1 MTILV
6 ILYCAIARSG
16 SKRLAVSILR
26 SRLECGTMSTSLAE
40 VSMELVRET
49 EAPVFVI
56 NLCASTTPVALTHP
70 ASPELKRYTFFV
82 TRQREEGRERFRLH
96 MGYFDSLTE
105 AEQLLATVRDVYPAA
120 WVGPAPG
127 NKPTPRAS
135 KPLAAAPAPSV
146 AVTPAPVAVTPASVA
161 VTPASTVVTAAP
173 VAVTPPAA
181 PSVAVAAVPVAAAPV
196 EAPRPTIAAAIPAV
210 APAPPAMTAPV
221 VRTTPVVPPRPVA
234 AVAQAA
240 PVLPPTVHAA
250 TPASAESAE
259 LSLASMSNVREVI
272 AALADE
278 PSRPARIPELKP
290 APPRRVPELKPAA
303 AAAPVAIAT
312 PVATAM
318 PVAEI
323 SDSQALR
330 LLEQRASSS
339 AAAPVDETVATSIKM
354 LTPEDTQTLRDIKLE
369 VQSNTQVSFAVQ
381 LMWSVSPIDME
392 QMPHLA
398 IFDAYTLYNV
408 EGNRQ
413 GRRWYGVRL
422 GFFSDLN
429 SAKQVAFYV
438 RSDYTSVAVV
448 PVTVK
453 ERDGA
458 RGGSETGAVQPVEK
472 TVPPRPAVVKTDK
485 LEASRDL
492 DGGGF
497 ELLKDDRPRPMKRD
511 MDDVPQLSAA
521 KTQAPRVA
529 AAAAGKAPAKKPT
542 GKRAVA
548 RKTQRVPGAPDVLE
562 STLEMLGASTLT
574 IDNGREIINDSAIR
588 KPVKKPAKPASR
600 FSRLLSNLSEKIGD
614 TRR

>member
-1 MTILV
+1 M
-6 ILYCAIARSG
+6 
-16 SKRLAVSILR
+16 
-26 SRLECGTMSTSLAE
+26 
-40 VSMELVRET
+40 
-49 EAPVFVI
+49 
-56 NLCASTTPVALTHP
+56 
-70 ASPELKRYTFFV
+70 
-82 TRQREEGRERFRLH
+82 
-96 MGYFDSLTE
+96 
-105 AEQLLATVRDVYPAA
+105 
-120 WVGPAPG
+120 
-127 NKPTPRAS
+127 
-135 KPLAAAPAPSV
+135 
-146 AVTPAPVAVTPASVA
+146 
-161 VTPASTVVTAAP
+161 
-173 VAVTPPAA
+173 PP
-181 PSVAVAAVPVAAAPV
+181 P
-196 EAPRPTIAAAIPAV
+196 
-210 APAPPAMTAPV
+210 
-221 VRTTPVVPPRPVA
+221 
-234 AVAQAA
+234 
-240 PVLPPTVHAA
+240 
-250 TPASAESAE
+250 AESAE

-303 AAAPVAIAT
+303 AAAAAALAA
-312 PVATAM
+312 PVATATPVVTAT

-339 AAAPVDETVATSIKM
+339 AAAHVDEAVATSIKM

-458 RGGSETGAVQPVEK
+458 RGGSETGAVHPTEK
-472 TVPPRPAVVKTDK
+472 TAPPRPAVVKTDK

-492 DGGGF
+492 NGGGF

-521 KTQAPRVA
+521 KTQAPRV
-529 AAAAGKAPAKKPT
+529 AAAGKAPAKKPT

>member
-1 MTILV
+1 
-6 ILYCAIARSG
+6 
-16 SKRLAVSILR
+16 
-26 SRLECGTMSTSLAE
+26 MSTSLAE

-135 KPLAAAPAPSV
+135 KPLAVAPAPS
-146 AVTPAPVAVTPASVA
+146 AALTPAPVAAAP
-161 VTPASTVVTAAP
+161 AP
-173 VAVTPPAA
+173 VAATPAPVVATPAPVA
-181 PSVAVAAVPVAAAPV
+181 ATPLAALSVAATAVPVAAAPV
-196 EAPRPTIAAAIPAV
+196 EAPRPMTAAAMPAV
-210 APAPPAMTAPV
+210 APPPPAMTAPV
-221 VRTTPVVPPRPVA
+221 VRAMPVASPQPVA
-234 AVAQAA
+234 AVPRAA
-240 PVLPPTVHAA
+240 PALLPTVHAA
-250 TPASAESAE
+250 TPPPAGSADV
-259 LSLASMSNVREVI
+259 SLASMSNVREVL

-303 AAAPVAIAT
+303 AAALAAPVATAT
-312 PVATAM
+312 PVVTAM

-458 RGGSETGAVQPVEK
+458 RGGSETGAVQPAEK
-472 TVPPRPAVVKTDK
+472 TAQQRPAVVKTDK

-492 DGGGF
+492 NGGGF
-497 ELLKDDRPRPMKRD
+497 ELLKDDRPRPMKHD

-529 AAAAGKAPAKKPT
+529 DAASGKSPAKKPT

-588 KPVKKPAKPASR
+588 KPVRKPAKPASR